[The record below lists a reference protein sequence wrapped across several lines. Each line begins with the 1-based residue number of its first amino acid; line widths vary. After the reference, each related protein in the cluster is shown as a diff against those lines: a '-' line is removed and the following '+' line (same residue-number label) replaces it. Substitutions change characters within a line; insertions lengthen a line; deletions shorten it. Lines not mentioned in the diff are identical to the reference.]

1 MARNNEFDKHMDN
14 SLNIIDLI
22 GKQEEYLDWRMDNFP
37 EDPFVV
43 KLKPV
48 REKLNAL
55 REDLSKLEDEEVVLV
70 EELIDDALKNG
81 TDERAIEMRR
91 VALLCPDS
99 DDGNDVSITSDDLKP
114 LESDSDE

>member
-1 MARNNEFDKHMDN
+1 MDN
-14 SLNIIDLI
+14 AMNCIDLI
-22 GKQEEYLDWRMDNFP
+22 RKQEEYVDWRLSNFP
-37 EDPFVV
+37 DDPFVV

-55 REDLSKLEDEEVVLV
+55 RQDLSKLEDEEVVLA
-70 EELIDDALKNG
+70 EELVDDALKNG
-81 TDERAIEMRR
+81 TDERALEMRR

-99 DDGNDVSITSDDLKP
+99 DDDDDASITSDDLKP